1 MTANPN
7 APRSRSVAFT
17 PPLVPHTSES
27 CLPSPPCPYGTVP
40 ALASQRHGGRA
51 VPDAPC
57 GGLGSDSAPRDVRE
71 GPPGRKP
78 VPCDAIW
85 RSARRGP
92 GPLLPA
98 AASLWKVVSRRKR
111 PWAGPAAGQR
121 RALWGQM
128 GGCTACPH
136 APRDA
141 GQALRRHF
149 CATRLAAEGSAPVG
163 LARTSA
169 LCPPALW
176 RSHSMRPVC
185 TCSFWSM
192 KKHLKCLGHSY
203 RECRKSPDGSE
214 ASEGPGRCPPPT
226 RWVMLSP
233 GACARGPA

>member
-111 PWAGPAAGQR
+111 PSAGPAAGQR
-121 RALWGQM
+121 RALWGRM
-128 GGCTACPH
+128 GGLH
-136 APRDA
+136 GLSPR
-141 GQALRRHF
+141 ALRCGPRRSA
-149 CATRLAAEGSAPVG
+149 ATSAPHG
-163 LARTSA
+163 WQQRAQR
-169 LCPPALW
+169 
-176 RSHSMRPVC
+176 
-185 TCSFWSM
+185 
-192 KKHLKCLGHSY
+192 
-203 RECRKSPDGSE
+203 
-214 ASEGPGRCPPPT
+214 
-226 RWVMLSP
+226 RWVWLESQCFVLLPCGEVTPCGLSVRVHF
-233 GACARGPA
+233 GQ

>member
-1 MTANPN
+1 MTVNPN

-92 GPLLPA
+92 GTLLPA

-111 PWAGPAAGQR
+111 PSAGPAAGQR
-121 RALWGQM
+121 RALGDRWGAARPVPTHPAM
-128 GGCTACPH
+128 RA
-136 APRDA
+136 
-141 GQALRRHF
+141 RRSA
-149 CATRLAAEGSAPVG
+149 ATSAPHG
-163 LARTSA
+163 WQQRAQR
-169 LCPPALW
+169 
-176 RSHSMRPVC
+176 
-185 TCSFWSM
+185 
-192 KKHLKCLGHSY
+192 
-203 RECRKSPDGSE
+203 
-214 ASEGPGRCPPPT
+214 
-226 RWVMLSP
+226 RWVWLEGQRFVLLPCGEVTPCGLSVRVHF
-233 GACARGPA
+233 GR